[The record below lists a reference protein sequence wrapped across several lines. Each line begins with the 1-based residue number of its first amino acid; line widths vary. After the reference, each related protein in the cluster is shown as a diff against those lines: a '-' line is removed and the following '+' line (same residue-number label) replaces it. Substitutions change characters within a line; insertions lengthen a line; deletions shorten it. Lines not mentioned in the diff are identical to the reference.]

1 MKCIM
6 KRIAIIT
13 FCFVCISMVSPPI
26 LVAQSEN
33 SQLDKE
39 LPDLLDPEAKTDLN
53 PEPYDIDGITEWQ
66 YYLYRFLAIGIG
78 SFPFSL
84 LASTIIYDTYK
95 VIDQSIASNQFE
107 SKYLP
112 LFFGGS
118 EKPSYSSDDVLRVL
132 LIGGGVSLF
141 VASIDLII
149 SLVQKSY
156 QNSSG
161 SLFYGIQ

>member
-1 MKCIM
+1 M
-6 KRIAIIT
+6 KRIAIVV
-13 FCFVCISMVSPPI
+13 FFFVSISMLAPPT

-39 LPDLLDPEAKTDLN
+39 LPDLLDPEEKSTLSPA
-53 PEPYDIDGITEWQ
+53 PYDISGITEWQ
-66 YYLYRFLAIGIG
+66 YYLYRFLAIGVG

-95 VIDQSIASNQFE
+95 VIDQSIANNQFE

-118 EKPSYSSDDVLRVL
+118 EKPSYTSDDVLRVL
-132 LIGGGVSLF
+132 LIGGGVSLL

-149 SLVQKSY
+149 SLVQNSY
-156 QNSSG
+156 QNSNG